1 VFRFARAVS
10 ASSGWAALGL
20 MVLAPSTSASAD
32 WRSKVSQAVLDGHE
46 LAERGF
52 FVLLEEQA
60 DLSAASGRTKNQK
73 GEIVFRNLTSV
84 ADRTQPALVGA
95 LESQGVQYER
105 FWIVNAIWVRAG
117 EEVVRQLALRPDVD
131 KIVLNAPLTLPELGA
146 EDREVPKTQRA
157 GLTYGWNIDKM
168 EAWRVWDAG
177 FHGQGAVVGSID
189 SGVSWD
195 LPELMDQYRGWNG
208 STADHNYNW
217 HDAVDSGGTSCPAG
231 SLEPCDEYNHGTAT
245 LALAVAGQLVGD
257 PSNDQIGVAPQA
269 KWMTCRAAVNPFDG
283 TGSLASVVECLQ
295 WMLAPTDLNDQFADP
310 TKAPD
315 VLSHSWGCVPAF
327 NCEDPKNVL
336 EPIFDNL
343 RAAGVF
349 HAQAAGNQ
357 GPDCET
363 VQNPP
368 PIFESATTT
377 GSSGLD
383 STLTEIISSFSS
395 RGPAAGTSLIKPN
408 VVAPGQ
414 GVKTFDRFGTSM
426 IVSGTSAAAPHLA
439 GEVALLISAAPA
451 LAGNVDAL
459 ETLVEQY
466 ADPMTSS
473 QTCGGVPGTEIPN
486 NTWGWGRINAWSS
499 YLGIAASTPA
509 PVFSDATG
517 VELSPGRP
525 NPSRE
530 VTILEY
536 SVPAPATVSLAIH
549 DVGGRKIREL
559 VQVSRQGPG
568 SFAVAWDGRDERG
581 SAVASGVYFAHL
593 RVGSVHRTRRVQLVR

>member
-1 VFRFARAVS
+1 MSRVCRFLLWLV
-10 ASSGWAALGL
+10 GPMVLGL
-20 MVLAPSTSASAD
+20 STPVLAD
-32 WRSKVSQAVLDGHE
+32 WHSKISRSVLDDPALE
-46 LAERGF
+46 ERGF

-60 DLSAASGRTKNQK
+60 DLSAASGRTKNEK
-73 GEIVFRNLTSV
+73 GEIVFRNLTRV
-84 ADRTQPALVGA
+84 ADRTQPALVTQ
-95 LESQGVQYER
+95 LESLGVQYEQ
-105 FWIVNAIWVRAG
+105 FWIVNAIWVKAG
-117 EEVVRQLALRPDVD
+117 EEVARQMALRPDVGR
-131 KIVLNAPLTLPELGA
+131 IVQNVPLAPPELRT
-146 EDREVPKTQRA
+146 EEREVPKTHRR

-208 STADHNYNW
+208 STADHNYHW
-217 HDAVDSGGTSCPAG
+217 HDAVDSGGTTCPAG

-245 LALAVAGQLVGD
+245 LAFAVAGQLVGD
-257 PSNDQIGVAPQA
+257 ASDDQIGVAPQA

-283 TGSLASVVECLQ
+283 TGSLATVVECLQ
-295 WMLAPTDLNDQFADP
+295 WMLAPTDLNDQFPDP

-315 VLSHSWGCVPAF
+315 VLSHSWGCVPMF
-327 NCEDPKNVL
+327 NCTDPENIL

-343 RAAGVF
+343 RAAGIL

-383 STLTEIISSFSS
+383 STLTEIISGFSS

-408 VVAPGQ
+408 VAAPGQ

-439 GEVALLISAAPA
+439 GEVALLVSALPV

-466 ADPMTSS
+466 ADPMTSA
-473 QTCGGVPGTEIPN
+473 QTCGDVPGTEIPN

-499 YLGIAASTPA
+499 YLGILASTA
-509 PVFSDATG
+509 TPVVSEATG
-517 VELSPGRP
+517 VELAPGRP
-525 NPSRE
+525 NPSRGAT
-530 VTILEY
+530 VIEY
-536 SVPAPATVSLAIH
+536 SAPAPATISLAIH
-549 DVGGRKIREL
+549 DVGGRKVRQL
-559 VQVSRQGPG
+559 VRVDRQGPG
-568 SFAVAWDGRDERG
+568 TFAVAWDGRDERG
-581 SAVASGVYFAHL
+581 SSVAAGVYFACL
-593 RVGSVHRTRRVQLVR
+593 RVGSVVKTRRVQLVR